1 MKKNTTNNVTVNNN
15 TNTMSKEDNTMKN
28 QNNNTQATTN
38 NNTKEV
44 KNMKKRIGFVGNM
57 VIAGVLTASKGTGY
71 GLGYAKETVKEEACY
86 YGRKIKTA
94 VAGTKVAQNFVD
106 GYYSGVNDA
115 YEAYA
120 NRAVKRDERAH
131 EKAMNK
137 AARQAAD
144 ELMDECDWG
153 LDVELAMC

>member
-1 MKKNTTNNVTVNNN
+1 MNENTTNNATVNNN
-15 TNTMSKEDNTMKN
+15 TNTMSTEDNTMKN

-44 KNMKKRIGFVGNM
+44 KGMKKRIGFIGNM

-120 NRAVKRDERAH
+120 NRATKRE
-131 EKAMNK
+131 EKALERYINKQARK
-137 AARQAAD
+137 AAN
-144 ELMDECDWG
+144 ELMDEFECCD
-153 LDVELAMC
+153 EEC

>member
-1 MKKNTTNNVTVNNN
+1 MNENNVNTNVTVNNN
-15 TNTMSKEDNTMKN
+15 TNTQEENVMKN

-94 VAGTKVAQNFVD
+94 VAGTKVAQNFVE

-120 NRAVKRDERAH
+120 NRAAKRE
-131 EKAMNK
+131 EKALERYINRQ
-137 AARQAAD
+137 ARKAAD
-144 ELMDECDWG
+144 ELIDDFECG
-153 LDVELAMC
+153 LDEEC